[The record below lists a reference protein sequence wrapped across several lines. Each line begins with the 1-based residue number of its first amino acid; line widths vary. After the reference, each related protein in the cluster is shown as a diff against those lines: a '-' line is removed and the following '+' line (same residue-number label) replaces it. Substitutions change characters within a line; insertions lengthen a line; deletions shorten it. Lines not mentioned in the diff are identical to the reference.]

1 MKKIALILAMV
12 CLVGCGVELSEREIE
27 ERNARSRAAVEEDI
41 KRGETVRSTGAAVAK
56 IVGGKALVTLPRG
69 NKLVLVTWKHDNLW
83 TLYRPFREGE
93 FPEEYVYK
101 ESSLFGVMEA
111 TIVIRELPKG

>member
-1 MKKIALILAMV
+1 MKKIAFVLVVV
-12 CLVGCGVELSEREIE
+12 CLVGCWMGLGEKEIE
-27 ERNARSRAAVEEDI
+27 ERNATSRATVTEDVA
-41 KRGETVRSTGAAVAK
+41 RGEAVRSTGAAVAK
-56 IVGGKALVTLPRG
+56 IVGGKAIVTLPRG

-93 FPEEYVYK
+93 FPEEYIYK
-101 ESSLFGVMEA
+101 ESSMFGVMEA